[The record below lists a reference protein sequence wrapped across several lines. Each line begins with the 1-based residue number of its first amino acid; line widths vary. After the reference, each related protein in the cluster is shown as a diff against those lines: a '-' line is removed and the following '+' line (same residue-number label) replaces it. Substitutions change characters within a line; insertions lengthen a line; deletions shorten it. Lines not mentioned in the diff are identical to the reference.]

1 MQFAFSVFFEIK
13 FSILSNFDFA
23 HRGERVIAHKGR
35 KRYQTYHMYIYYRK
49 EALPT
54 HADKLPSLI

>member
-23 HRGERVIAHKGR
+23 HRGERVIAAGR
-35 KRYQTYHMYIYYRK
+35 DIKHITCISTTERKLYR
-49 EALPT
+49 LMPVSYP
-54 HADKLPSLI
+54 L